1 LKFFFRGE
9 FFFFGFSFAWLIGPG
24 IFGGN
29 CPLGNFKG
37 KYAGRFGRQSWK
49 SLIFCPFKE
58 VPLSHP
64 RVDPTTCKKKKK
76 FVFLFFSNV
85 VELIGPGIFRGNCPL
100 GNFKGRYAGRIGKQ
114 DWKSL
119 DLFFP

>member
-1 LKFFFRGE
+1 M
-9 FFFFGFSFAWLIGPG
+9 
-24 IFGGN
+24 
-29 CPLGNFKG
+29 
-37 KYAGRFGRQSWK
+37 
-49 SLIFCPFKE
+49 FCPFKE

-64 RVDPTTCKKKKK
+64 RVKKKK

-119 DLFFP
+119 DFFFPVIRQYPFPTHV